1 MKTFLM
7 VSVLLALLVVG
18 VHVEQELDRYQV
30 SVGEDADVLVRVGNT
45 GESALDVS
53 VVPGVHEGLTTLN
66 PGVQSMEITPG
77 NSALV
82 SYSVRGERPGQYT
95 IASQVIYTDD
105 EGRSRQMRCGDK
117 SGRLL
122 VVS

>member
-7 VSVLLALLVVG
+7 VPVLLVFLVVG
-18 VHVEQELDRYQV
+18 IHVEQELDRYHLG
-30 SVGEDADVLVRVGNT
+30 VGEDANVMLRLGNT

-53 VVPGVHEGLTTLN
+53 VVPGIPEGLAALN
-66 PGVQSMEITPG
+66 SGVQSVEIQPG

-82 SYSVRGERPGQYT
+82 TYPVRGDVPGQYAV
-95 IASQVIYTDD
+95 ASQVTYTDD
-105 EGRSRQMRCGDK
+105 EGRSRQIRCGDK
-117 SGRLL
+117 NGRLL

>member
-1 MKTFLM
+1 M
-7 VSVLLALLVVG
+7 VPVLLVLLVVG
-18 VHVEQELDRYQV
+18 IHVEQELDRYHV
-30 SVGEDADVLVRVGNT
+30 PVGQDANVLVKVGNT

-53 VVPGVHEGLTTLN
+53 VVPGVVEGLAALN
-66 PGVQSMEITPG
+66 PGVQSVEIPPG

-82 SYSVRGERPGQYT
+82 SYLVRGETPGQYA

-117 SGRLL
+117 NGRLL